1 MPKEPFDPELD
12 DLLREMHSLL
22 DEETPEVDPAD
33 VATDLENME
42 LELEKS
48 HQVTAAD
55 VEIDYARFYDEP
67 IPVLDEPE
75 PPAPAPT
82 PQEAS
87 VEQPKY
93 WTQTQRLPKHVAK
106 LAQNQ
111 EQAYADWLY
120 EQDHRADLP
129 PKDTHHRSLRRWP
142 EDQPPEDA
150 PAPKKKR
157 HVLRNLILFL
167 ILLAV
172 ILTAVVVFV
181 LPRQPVAAAGLGERK
196 DGAATILLAG
206 MDQGGMR
213 TDTMMLLSVGCTDG
227 GLSLVSLPR
236 DTLINGGYTVP
247 KLNSVFAANN
257 GGQEGIEMLLTRVGE
272 IIGFVPDGYMLIQLD
287 AFVEL
292 VDTLG
297 GVTFDV
303 PVDMYYNDP
312 GQDLYIDLKAGTQ
325 TLTGEEA
332 MGVVRFR
339 SGYADADL
347 GRIQVQRALLS
358 AIFDQVVSPA
368 GIAKSP
374 ALLQI
379 LLNRTTTNLDAA
391 NLLWLGKAVLAAD
404 RSKVETVTLP
414 GNAQYIGDGSYYIL
428 DPASVAQT
436 VNAYCNPYT
445 RDVTVDDLSIRTG

>member
-22 DEETPEVDPAD
+22 DQETPEVDPAD

-87 VEQPKY
+87 VEQPKF
-93 WTQTQRLPKHVAK
+93 
-106 LAQNQ
+106 
-111 EQAYADWLY
+111 
-120 EQDHRADLP
+120 P

-142 EDQPPEDA
+142 EDQPPEDV